1 MAPTANSE
9 QGPTSE
15 FDRINDRAFTHFS
28 GRLAVVT
35 GAASGI
41 GRDLVLDLV
50 RKGTNVAACD
60 IDEGKLQSVVR
71 KAKDLNADVRV
82 TSHLCDVA
90 DSKAVRQLR
99 REVSD
104 AHQSTALHLLFN
116 NAGAV
121 GGMSFVKSPPEEW
134 ERVFAVSW
142 NGTYNCTREFL
153 PMLLASDQGR
163 VINTASVN
171 ALWASLGSRTP
182 HSAYSS
188 AKFAVRGFTESL
200 LVDFQ
205 RNAPHLS
212 AILVLAGHVRTGM
225 PAPPATW
232 KRALGSLFAGYE
244 PVSSQSAAEQIL
256 NAVVRGDW
264 RVVIGSDAAAVDER
278 VRSDPWT
285 VYE

>member
-1 MAPTANSE
+1 MVSTTKEGQDPKDEPDA
-9 QGPTSE
+9 
-15 FDRINDRAFTHFS
+15 FRDRTFTHFS

-41 GRDLVLDLV
+41 GRDLVLELV

-60 IDEGKLQSVVR
+60 IKEGKLRSVVR

-90 DSKAVRQLR
+90 DSAAVRRLQ

-104 AHQSTALHLLFN
+104 AHQSAVLHLLFN
-116 NAGAV
+116 NAGTV

-134 ERVFAVSW
+134 ERTFAVSW

-153 PMLLASDQGR
+153 PMLLASDQGA

-171 ALWASLGSRTP
+171 ALWASLGSGTP

-225 PAPPATW
+225 PAPPSTW

-256 NAVVRGDW
+256 NAVIRGDW
-264 RVVIGSDAAAVDER
+264 RVLIGSDAAAVDER
-278 VRSDPWT
+278 VRFDPWT
-285 VYE
+285 AYE